1 MEQYL
6 KNPLVLSASAGV
18 LAATASFVDHK
29 MNTEGEFEP
38 DMSRYFKVA
47 LLVAICTYGAITV
60 LKMQCGKCP
69 MMGGGSD
76 STAATPASEVAA
88 TNPAPV
94 QQAPWSE
101 SVTSRGSVSDQIH
114 TGTPNF

>member
-18 LAATASFVDHK
+18 LAAAVSFVDHK
-29 MNTEGEFEP
+29 INTEGEFEP
-38 DMSRYFKVA
+38 DMARYFKVA
-47 LLVAICTYGAITV
+47 LLVSICTYGAITV

-69 MMGGGSD
+69 MMGGGGD
-76 STAATPASEVAA
+76 STAPVSAPVVEP
-88 TNPAPV
+88 PAPV

-101 SVTSRGSVSDQIH
+101 SGTSRSSVSDQIH